1 MAKWGFDLLFQGQ
14 NLSRLLEGLTLAL
27 YISAIAVV
35 LSLVLGII
43 LGIAQ
48 VKGHPLIRK
57 IMRGY
62 VHFIQIMPQLVL
74 LFIAYF
80 GLRAFAINLSPEMAS
95 IIVFTMWGTGEMSD
109 LVRGAI
115 VSMDHHQY
123 ESGLALGMSSRQV
136 YIHVVIP
143 QIAKRLIPLSM
154 NLITRMIKTT
164 SLLLMIG
171 VVDIIKVSQQIIETN
186 RLASPNGAFGIY
198 LVVFMLY
205 FISDIIWAGIIDGVF
220 PRTFFSVTVINLFNY
235 IFMFSITF
243 IRTDIDIF

>member
-123 ESGLALGMSSRQV
+123 ESGLALGMSPRQV

-205 FISDIIWAGIIDGVF
+205 FISCYPI
-220 PRTFFSVTVINLFNY
+220 
-235 IFMFSITF
+235 SILARYLEKKWR
-243 IRTDIDIF
+243 I

>member
-48 VKGHPLIRK
+48 VKGHSLIRK

-109 LVRGAI
+109 LVRGTI

-123 ESGLALGMSSRQV
+123 ESGLALGMSPRQV

-205 FISDIIWAGIIDGVF
+205 FISCYPI
-220 PRTFFSVTVINLFNY
+220 
-235 IFMFSITF
+235 SILARYLEKKWR
-243 IRTDIDIF
+243 I

>member
-123 ESGLALGMSSRQV
+123 ESGLALGMSPRQV

-143 QIAKRLIPLSM
+143 QIATRLIPLSM

-205 FISDIIWAGIIDGVF
+205 FISCYPI
-220 PRTFFSVTVINLFNY
+220 
-235 IFMFSITF
+235 SILARYLEKKWR
-243 IRTDIDIF
+243 I

>member
-80 GLRAFAINLSPEMAS
+80 GLRAFAINLSPDMAS

-205 FISDIIWAGIIDGVF
+205 FISCYPI
-220 PRTFFSVTVINLFNY
+220 
-235 IFMFSITF
+235 SILARYLEKKWR
-243 IRTDIDIF
+243 I

>member
-48 VKGHPLIRK
+48 VKGHSLIRK

-95 IIVFTMWGTGEMSD
+95 IIVFTMWGTAEMSD

-123 ESGLALGMSSRQV
+123 ESGLALGMSPRQV

-205 FISDIIWAGIIDGVF
+205 FISCYPI
-220 PRTFFSVTVINLFNY
+220 
-235 IFMFSITF
+235 SILARYLEKKWR
-243 IRTDIDIF
+243 I

>member
-95 IIVFTMWGTGEMSD
+95 IIVFTMWGTAEMSD

-123 ESGLALGMSSRQV
+123 ESGLALGMSPRQV

-205 FISDIIWAGIIDGVF
+205 FISCYPI
-220 PRTFFSVTVINLFNY
+220 
-235 IFMFSITF
+235 SILARYLEKKWR
-243 IRTDIDIF
+243 I

>member
-115 VSMDHHQY
+115 VSMDHYQY

-205 FISDIIWAGIIDGVF
+205 FISCYPI
-220 PRTFFSVTVINLFNY
+220 
-235 IFMFSITF
+235 SILARYLEKKWR
-243 IRTDIDIF
+243 I

>member
-1 MAKWGFDLLFQGQ
+1 MAKWGLDLLFQGQ

-123 ESGLALGMSSRQV
+123 ESGLALGMSPRQV

-205 FISDIIWAGIIDGVF
+205 FISCYPI
-220 PRTFFSVTVINLFNY
+220 
-235 IFMFSITF
+235 SILARYLEKKWR
-243 IRTDIDIF
+243 I

>member
-27 YISAIAVV
+27 YISAIAVI

-123 ESGLALGMSSRQV
+123 ESGLALGMSPRQV

-205 FISDIIWAGIIDGVF
+205 FISCYPI
-220 PRTFFSVTVINLFNY
+220 
-235 IFMFSITF
+235 SILARYLEKKWR
-243 IRTDIDIF
+243 I

>member
-143 QIAKRLIPLSM
+143 QIAKQLIPLSM

-205 FISDIIWAGIIDGVF
+205 FISCYPI
-220 PRTFFSVTVINLFNY
+220 
-235 IFMFSITF
+235 SILARYLEKKWR
-243 IRTDIDIF
+243 I

>member
-27 YISAIAVV
+27 YISAITVV

-123 ESGLALGMSSRQV
+123 ESGLALGMSPRQV

-205 FISDIIWAGIIDGVF
+205 FISCYPI
-220 PRTFFSVTVINLFNY
+220 
-235 IFMFSITF
+235 SILARYLEKKWR
-243 IRTDIDIF
+243 I

>member
-95 IIVFTMWGTGEMSD
+95 IIVFTMWGTAEMSD
-109 LVRGAI
+109 LVRGTI

-123 ESGLALGMSSRQV
+123 ESGLALGMSPRQV

-205 FISDIIWAGIIDGVF
+205 FISCYPI
-220 PRTFFSVTVINLFNY
+220 
-235 IFMFSITF
+235 SILARYLEKKWR
-243 IRTDIDIF
+243 I

>member
-48 VKGHPLIRK
+48 VKGHPLIRT

-95 IIVFTMWGTGEMSD
+95 IIVFTLQCGE
-109 LVRGAI
+109 
-115 VSMDHHQY
+115 
-123 ESGLALGMSSRQV
+123 QV
-136 YIHVVIP
+136 
-143 QIAKRLIPLSM
+143 K
-154 NLITRMIKTT
+154 
-164 SLLLMIG
+164 
-171 VVDIIKVSQQIIETN
+171 
-186 RLASPNGAFGIY
+186 
-198 LVVFMLY
+198 
-205 FISDIIWAGIIDGVF
+205 
-220 PRTFFSVTVINLFNY
+220 
-235 IFMFSITF
+235 
-243 IRTDIDIF
+243 

>member
-48 VKGHPLIRK
+48 VKGHSLIRK

-123 ESGLALGMSSRQV
+123 ESGLALGMSPRQV

-205 FISDIIWAGIIDGVF
+205 FISCYPI
-220 PRTFFSVTVINLFNY
+220 
-235 IFMFSITF
+235 SILARYLEKKWR
-243 IRTDIDIF
+243 I

>member
-48 VKGHPLIRK
+48 VKGHSLIRK

-95 IIVFTMWGTGEMSD
+95 IIVFTMWGTSEMSD

-123 ESGLALGMSSRQV
+123 ESGLALGMSPRQV

-205 FISDIIWAGIIDGVF
+205 FISCYPI
-220 PRTFFSVTVINLFNY
+220 
-235 IFMFSITF
+235 SILARYLEKKWR
-243 IRTDIDIF
+243 I